1 MVKTKLELD
10 APTIVCRICL
20 QSGETGEEMASIFD
34 KDADS
39 VYLYKKIERCGG
51 IKILTEP
58 KLPANICKKC
68 NAFLIIAHKFRII
81 CKNSDNYLRK
91 FVCKSSKPNKN
102 EENQPEY
109 IQEYSKKKPV
119 KTEVLNAKAPT
130 VNESQHD
137 INYEEVVIYSEEF
150 MLDEGVDDDLIIEDY
165 GDSSQESQDQLQ
177 PMSTFG
183 TPEKGNCE
191 KITEQNKIKKEKQ
204 IHICEICGNIY
215 PRNYELQVHMRRHR
229 NERIYEC
236 EICGNSFH
244 LNSELTRHIR
254 THTGER
260 PYACRYCERT
270 FSSRSSRIDHE
281 RVHRNERPYNCD
293 ICGKN
298 FSYSSVLKSHK
309 LTHTGEKLFSCG
321 ICGKRFT
328 RGHHLRAHL
337 ETLQHQNDPR
347 SKELIK
353 QIKRQELSNV

>member
-1 MVKTKLELD
+1 MLKIKLDLD
-10 APTIVCRICL
+10 APTTVCRICL
-20 QSGETGEEMASIFD
+20 QSGEEMTSIFD

-39 VYLYKKIERCGG
+39 VYLYKKIESCGG

-58 KLPANICKKC
+58 KLPTNICKKC

-81 CKNSDNYLRK
+81 CKNSDDYLRK
-91 FVCKSSKPNKN
+91 FVCKSSNPNKN
-102 EENQPEY
+102 EENQPQY
-109 IQEYSKKKPV
+109 IQEYSE
-119 KTEVLNAKAPT
+119 KTEVLNAEEPP
-130 VNESQHD
+130 VNESQPD
-137 INYEEVVIYSEEF
+137 IKYEEEIYLETP
-150 MLDEGVDDDLIIEDY
+150 MLDEGVDDSLIIEDY
-165 GDSSQESQDQLQ
+165 GDSSQESQDRLQ
-177 PMSTFG
+177 PSPTTR
-183 TPEKGNCE
+183 TPKKVKKVKLAETK
-191 KITEQNKIKKEKQ
+191 KIKKEKR

-215 PRNYELQVHMRRHR
+215 PRNHELQVHMRRHR

-244 LNSELTRHIR
+244 LKCVLARHIR

-260 PYACRYCERT
+260 PFACRYCDRK
-270 FSSRSSRIDHE
+270 FASRSNRIDHE

-298 FSYSSVLKSHK
+298 FTYSGVLKAHM
-309 LTHTGEKLFSCG
+309 LTHTGEKPFSCG

-347 SKELIK
+347 SKVLIK
-353 QIKRQELSNV
+353 QIKRQEELNTV